1 MRFRIQLFLAAL
13 ATSLLTNAQGIY
25 IEGGFGYGFPISS
38 NTDMLYNYS
47 STSTNDLDNGEFSF
61 SNNEEIVKLNLG
73 KGFNFAAAF
82 GYMFNDFIGA
92 EVQVSYLAGGKTN
105 AEEVY
110 KDIVIQNGMSSSTT
124 ETYRT
129 TYSSNMLRITPSLV
143 VQGNLGKFNPYAKLG
158 LLLGFGSA
166 TLQQDAILMGSNS
179 VLEAKLNGGLSYG
192 VNSRLGFLYSPG
204 GSVSYFV
211 EAQIIAMNYC
221 PTKGEIMKYTVN
233 GDDILGDL
241 TTSEREVEF
250 VDSTSSTD
258 FFEDPNKPSQSLKM
272 ALPFSSIGVNVG
284 VRFNLAR

>member
-1 MRFRIQLFLAAL
+1 MKSRIALFVFSIVLS
-13 ATSLLTNAQGIY
+13 TYTYAQGIY
-25 IEGGFGYGFPISS
+25 IEGGLGYGFPISS

-47 STSTNDLDNGEFSF
+47 STTTNDLDNGMFSF
-61 SNNEEIVKLNLG
+61 SSSEEIVKLNLG

-82 GYMFNDFIGA
+82 GYMFNDYIGA

-105 AEEVY
+105 AEDVY
-110 KDIVIQNGMSSSTT
+110 KDITIQNGMTTSTT

-129 TYSSNMLRITPSLV
+129 TYSSSMFRITPSLV
-143 VQGNLGKFNPYAKLG
+143 VQGDLGKFNPYAKLG
-158 LLLGFGSA
+158 MLFGIGS
-166 TLQQDAILMGSNS
+166 TMLQQDANVVGSKS
-179 VLEAKLNGGLSYG
+179 ALEAQLNGGLAFG

-221 PTKGEIMKYTVN
+221 PTKGEIKKYTLN

-241 TTSEREVEF
+241 STSEREVEF
-250 VDSTSSTD
+250 VDSISSTD
-258 FFEDPNKPSQSLKM
+258 FFQDPDKPSQSLKM
-272 ALPFSSIGVNVG
+272 ALPFSSVGVNIG

>member
-129 TYSSNMLRITPSLV
+129 TYSSNMLRVTPSLV
-143 VQGNLGKFNPYAKLG
+143 VQGDLGKFNPYAKLG
-158 LLLGFGSA
+158 LLFGFGSA